1 MSAWYECKVKYTK
14 IDETTGKEK
23 KVTEPYLIDAV
34 SFTDA
39 ESRIYKEMETYVSG
53 EFTVSNIK
61 VDNFSELMPNENGD
75 RWFKCKLV
83 YVSIDEEKGKERKI
97 NSYLLVQANDVRE
110 AYDQVTE
117 YMKNS
122 ISDYTIPAISES
134 PILDVF
140 PFYSEEEEIPENLK
154 PLAEVEQGEE

>member
-1 MSAWYECKVKYTK
+1 MSVWFECKVKYIK
-14 IDETTGKEK
+14 IDDTTGKEK

-53 EFTVSNIK
+53 EFSVSNIK
-61 VDNFSELMPNENGD
+61 VVNFSELLPNETGD
-75 RWFKCKLV
+75 RWFRAKLV
-83 YVSIDEEKGKERKI
+83 YVSIDEEAGKEKKI

-110 AYDQVTE
+110 AYNHITD

-122 ISDYTIPAISES
+122 ISDYTIPSIAES
-134 PILDVF
+134 PIMDVF
-140 PFYSEEEEIPENLK
+140 PFYSEEEIPKNLK
-154 PLAEVEQGEE
+154 PLSEVAE